1 MRTTWLILIVMILA
15 GGGMYYF
22 ATRKKPIAPHDTII
36 LQDTPDSIRSKI
48 RLFVAYNPTE
58 ITYKDSTWYERDSI
72 PLKQVPLD
80 SATNAFDKHYQ
91 SATFYLDYDH
101 AWFYDIEVNKP
112 KQDLA
117 YTLRFAISKMNDTL
131 HASGIIDDLQ
141 HDQLRLSGP
150 MMKMY
155 QAFLLTYNNKLPPA
169 VDSTA
174 KADSTAD
181 SATAAPSATPASKT
195 ITVIRN

>member
-1 MRTTWLILIVMILA
+1 MRTTWLILAVMILA
-15 GGGMYYF
+15 GAGMYYV
-22 ATRKKPIAPHDTII
+22 ATRKKPIAPHDTIL

-48 RLFVAYNPTE
+48 RLYVAYNPTE
-58 ITYKDSTWYERDSI
+58 ITYRDSVWYERDSI
-72 PLKQVPLD
+72 ALKQLSLD
-80 SATNAFDKHYQ
+80 SAANAFDKNYQ

-101 AWFYDIEVNKP
+101 TWFYDIEVNKP

-117 YTLRFAISKMNDTL
+117 YTIRFSVNKVNDTL
-131 HASGIIDDLQ
+131 QASGIIDDLQ
-141 HDQLRLSGP
+141 HEQLRLSGP

-155 QAFLLTYNNKLPPA
+155 KAFLLTYNNKLPPA

-174 KADSTAD
+174 D
-181 SATAAPSATPASKT
+181 SAGGTPPAPPAAKT